1 MRYIENSEVLGL
13 RMGQNGQMERSIFDQ
28 NGPTEKSDPP
38 FEVDLNRKFE
48 NFGWMDRAQALSEFW
63 TMTRDA
69 SCSSWKTHLSLEV

>member
-1 MRYIENSEVLGL
+1 MRNIENSEVLGL

-48 NFGWMDRAQALSEFW
+48 NFG
-63 TMTRDA
+63 
-69 SCSSWKTHLSLEV
+69 